1 MNIIGARNSGGQA
14 AITSPRL
21 RGEVAPS
28 LPPLRGGEV
37 KGGRGRGPLHESEFL
52 ERPPHPDSLHSP
64 SKTGVNALMA
74 SGERGQKAR
83 QLLKLAAIAAI
94 LACMVLC
101 GLAFAPPASAQVT
114 AAPAQ
119 ATVLSPPHGGEVRA
133 LVIGIDAYQFVPQLR
148 GAVADARDIES
159 TLRRQGVTD
168 ITALY
173 DAAADRATVMRTLS
187 QLVQRSQAGDL
198 VVLSIAGHGVQEP
211 EHVKGSQPDGLD
223 NVFVLAG
230 FNPKTGAGTQQRVI
244 GTEFNHLIKQFESKG
259 TYVLFVADACYG
271 GGLAREIDPRAGEMS
286 YRQAPRYS
294 LTVDD
299 LKPISTTS
307 DAFLSDID
315 FQRTAFLAAVDRKT
329 KAPEVRIPGVP
340 GFRGAL
346 SYAVARAFE
355 GAADENRDG
364 QVSQTELFTYVRQ
377 VAYQLSD
384 QRQQVVTAGPNVREL
399 GSDVVFERTRGVV
412 LLDAV
417 QPAETRPQTQA
428 SQTARPTAPPTE
440 RPPAVATQLGIVR
453 IAVLG
458 NQRDLLANLEG
469 REARF
474 EVVGTKDNP
483 DIIWDPASLDVLA
496 GADVVARGIERS
508 DLASV
513 IDRVAAVNGFKRLAA
528 KGPQAVRLLPDDKVH
543 RRDARIDVQVSGVAQ
558 RALLMFNIAGD
569 GTVQALYPYGSDKR
583 ILDTPDYKFSVRV
596 GEPFGAD
603 QVVAISSAQR
613 LSELEEAL
621 KKMSQLRTAVEVF
634 KLVERY
640 APPDS
645 RIGATGIYTAP

>member
-1 MNIIGARNSGGQA
+1 MSIAFKGAGSFFRSSCLAVSVLGSMA
-14 AITSPRL
+14 TC
-21 RGEVAPS
+21 S
-28 LPPLRGGEV
+28 L
-37 KGGRGRGPLHESEFL
+37 
-52 ERPPHPDSLHSP
+52 
-64 SKTGVNALMA
+64 M
-74 SGERGQKAR
+74 
-83 QLLKLAAIAAI
+83 
-94 LACMVLC
+94 
-101 GLAFAPPASAQVT
+101 FATDASAQV
-114 AAPAQ
+114 
-119 ATVLSPPHGGEVRA
+119 ATLRPPQGGEVRA
-133 LVIGIDAYQFVPQLR
+133 LVIGIDAYQFVPPLR

-173 DAAADRATVMRTLS
+173 DAAADRGTVMRTLGE
-187 QLVQRSQAGDL
+187 LVQRSRPGDL

-230 FNPKTGAGTQQRVI
+230 FNPKTGAGTQQRII
-244 GTEFNHLIKQFESKG
+244 GTEFNHVIRQFESKG
-259 TYVLFVADACYG
+259 TYVMFVADTCYG
-271 GGLAREIDPRAGEMS
+271 GGLAREIDPRAGELS

-294 LTVDD
+294 LTVDN
-299 LKPISTTS
+299 LQPISTAS

-315 FQRTAFLAAVDRKT
+315 FQRTAFLAAVDRNT

-355 GAADENRDG
+355 GAADVNRDDR
-364 QVSQTELFTYVRQ
+364 VSQTELFSYVRQ

-384 QRQQVVTAGPNVREL
+384 QRQQVVTAGPIARNVDAEA
-399 GSDVVFERTRGVV
+399 VFERTRAVV

-417 QPAETRPQTQA
+417 QPAETRPQAPSSQPPAATASPGTQ
-428 SQTARPTAPPTE
+428 TTRPPALPE
-440 RPPAVATQLGIVR
+440 RPPAVATALGTVR

-458 NQRDLLANLEG
+458 NQRDLLANLEA

-474 EVVGTKDNP
+474 EVVATKDNP
-483 DIIWDPASLDVLA
+483 DLIWDPVSHDVLA
-496 GADVVARGIERS
+496 GADVVARGIDRA

-543 RRDARIDVQVSGVAQ
+543 RRDARIEVQVSGIAQ

-569 GTVQALYPYGSDKR
+569 GTVQSLYPYGSDKR
-583 ILDTPDYKFSVRV
+583 IIDTPDYKFSVRV

-613 LSELEEAL
+613 LGDLEEAL
-621 KKMSQLRTAVEVF
+621 KKMSQRRTAVEVF

-640 APPDS
+640 APADA
-645 RIGATGIYTAP
+645 RIGATSIYTAP

>member
-1 MNIIGARNSGGQA
+1 MSISFNGAGSFFRS
-14 AITSPRL
+14 
-21 RGEVAPS
+21 PS
-28 LPPLRGGEV
+28 L
-37 KGGRGRGPLHESEFL
+37 S
-52 ERPPHPDSLHSP
+52 
-64 SKTGVNALMA
+64 ALTLGLLA
-74 SGERGQKAR
+74 VSG
-83 QLLKLAAIAAI
+83 L
-94 LACMVLC
+94 V
-101 GLAFAPPASAQVT
+101 FAT
-114 AAPAQ
+114 HAPAQ
-119 ATVLSPPHGGEVRA
+119 AAMLRPPQGGEVRA
-133 LVIGIDAYQFVPQLR
+133 LVMGIDAYQFVPPLR

-159 TLRRQGVTD
+159 TLRSQGVRD

-173 DAAADRATVMRTLS
+173 DAAADRATVMRTLG
-187 QLVQRSQAGDL
+187 QLVQRSQSGDL

-211 EHVKGSQPDGLD
+211 EHIKGSQPDGFD

-230 FNPKTGAGTQQRVI
+230 FNPKTGAGTQQRII
-244 GTEFNHLIKQFESKG
+244 GTEFNHVIKQFEAKG
-259 TYVLFVADACYG
+259 TRVLFVADACYG

-294 LTVDD
+294 LTIDN
-299 LKPISTTS
+299 LQPISTAS

-315 FQRTAFLAAVDRKT
+315 FERTAFLAAVDRNT

-364 QVSQTELFTYVRQ
+364 QVSQSELFTYVRQ

-384 QRQQVVTAGPNVREL
+384 QRQQVVTAGPIARAD

-417 QPAETRPQTQA
+417 QPAETRPQTPPPQPPA
-428 SQTARPTAPPTE
+428 TAALPNTPTP
-440 RPPAVATQLGIVR
+440 RPPAPPPGPPAGATPLGTVR

-458 NQRDLLANLEG
+458 NQRDLLANLEA

-474 EVVGTKDNP
+474 EIVGTKDNP
-483 DIIWDPASLDVLA
+483 DVIWDPASLDVLA
-496 GADVVARGIERS
+496 GADVVAHGIERA

-513 IDRVAAVNGFKRLAA
+513 IDRVAAVNGFKRLAT
-528 KGPQAVRLLPDDKVH
+528 KGPQAVRILPDDKVH
-543 RRDARIDVQVSGVAQ
+543 RRDARIDVQVSGMAQ
-558 RALLMFNIAGD
+558 RSLLMFNIAGD
-569 GTVQALYPYGSDKR
+569 GTVQALYPIGSDAR
-583 ILDTPDYKFSVRV
+583 VIASPDYKFQVRV

-603 QVVAISSAQR
+603 QVVAVSSAQR
-613 LSELEEAL
+613 LGDLEEAL
-621 KKMSQLRTAVEVF
+621 RKMSQRRTAVEVL

-640 APPDS
+640 APPDA
-645 RIGATGIYTAP
+645 RIGAASLYTAP

>member
-1 MNIIGARNSGGQA
+1 MSISFNGENSFFR
-14 AITSPRL
+14 SFL
-21 RGEVAPS
+21 RPS
-28 LPPLRGGEV
+28 ILGSIAV
-37 KGGRGRGPLHESEFL
+37 C
-52 ERPPHPDSLHSP
+52 SL
-64 SKTGVNALMA
+64 M
-74 SGERGQKAR
+74 
-83 QLLKLAAIAAI
+83 LAAH
-94 LACMVLC
+94 
-101 GLAFAPPASAQVT
+101 ASAQAVT
-114 AAPAQ
+114 LQ
-119 ATVLSPPHGGEVRA
+119 SPQGGEVRA
-133 LVIGIDAYQFVPQLR
+133 LVIGIDAYQFVPPLR

-168 ITALY
+168 VTALY
-173 DAAADRATVMRTLS
+173 DAAADRATVMRTLG
-187 QLVQRSQAGDL
+187 QLVQRSRTGDL

-230 FNPKTGAGTQQRVI
+230 FNPRTGAGSQQRII
-244 GTEFNHLIKQFESKG
+244 GTEFNHVIKQFESQG
-259 TYVLFVADACYG
+259 ARVMFIADACYG
-271 GGLAREIDPRAGEMS
+271 GGLAREIDPRAAEMS

-294 LTVDD
+294 LTVDS
-299 LKPISTTS
+299 LQPISTTS

-315 FQRTAFLAAVDRKT
+315 FQRTAFLAAVDRNT

-355 GAADENRDG
+355 GAADENQDG
-364 QVSQTELFTYVRQ
+364 QVSQSELFTYVRQ

-384 QRQQVVTAGPNVREL
+384 QRQHVVTAGPIVREV
-399 GSDVVFERTRGVV
+399 GSDTVFERTRAVV

-417 QPAETRPQTQA
+417 EKAQPRPQTPPPQTPGTVA
-428 SQTARPTAPPTE
+428 PGTQTARPPAPPTE
-440 RPPAVATQLGIVR
+440 RLPAVTSSLDNVR
-453 IAVLG
+453 VAVLG
-458 NQRDLLANLEG
+458 NQRDLLANLEA

-483 DIIWDPASLDVLA
+483 DLIWDPVSLDALA
-496 GADVVARGIERS
+496 GADVVARGVDRT

-528 KGPQAVRLLPDDKVH
+528 KAPQAVRLLPDDKIH
-543 RRDARIDVQVSGVAQ
+543 RREARIDVLVSGVAQ
-558 RALLMFNIAGD
+558 RSLLMFNIAGD
-569 GTVQALYPYGSDKR
+569 GTVQALYPIGSDPR
-583 ILDTPDYKFSVRV
+583 IITTPDYKFQVRV

-613 LSELEEAL
+613 LGDLEEAL
-621 KKMSQLRTAVEVF
+621 RKMSQRRTAVEVY

-640 APPDS
+640 APPDA
-645 RIGATGIYTAP
+645 RIGATSLYTAP